1 MTEDD
6 ERPNAYK
13 VGPFPVR
20 DASEDGSHDFSG
32 RDTEDSQALALA
44 LAAAAHEVK
53 CVDIQVLAVGDV
65 ISWARFFVV
74 ATAFSKPQVNAALGM
89 VLDAAAAQGRKLDLE
104 PGVSSW
110 VCCDF
115 GDVVAHIFTPQ
126 DREFYNLSG
135 LYGKAKRVPL
145 GFESGKGAGDSA

>member
-1 MTEDD
+1 M
-6 ERPNAYK
+6 
-13 VGPFPVR
+13 
-20 DASEDGSHDFSG
+20 
-32 RDTEDSQALALA
+32 
-44 LAAAAHEVK
+44 
-53 CVDIQVLAVGDV
+53 DIQVLAVGDV
-65 ISWARFFVV
+65 ITCVSLPADRASRLPVTDAPRLVLSSSWARFFVV

-89 VLDAAAAQGRKLDLE
+89 VLDAAAKEGRKLDLE
-104 PGVSSW
+104 PAVSGW

-145 GFESGKGAGDSA
+145 GFESAKGAGDIA